1 MRKMLTLTLVAFAL
15 VSFAGCGTTVLIV
28 QPGTPVQLAEPVKAH
43 VFIVQKDGTRVKSAN
58 RVDIPAG
65 WWAADVPEETTQA
78 AP

>member
-1 MRKMLTLTLVAFAL
+1 MRKTLTLTLAAFAL
-15 VSFAGCGTTVLIV
+15 VSSAGCGTTVLIV

-58 RVDIPAG
+58 RVEIPAG
-65 WWAADVPEETTQA
+65 WWAADVPEETTPA